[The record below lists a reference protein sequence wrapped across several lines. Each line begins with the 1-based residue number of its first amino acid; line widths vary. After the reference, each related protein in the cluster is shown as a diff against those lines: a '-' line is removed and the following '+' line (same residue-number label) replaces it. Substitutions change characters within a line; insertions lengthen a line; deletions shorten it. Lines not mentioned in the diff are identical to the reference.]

1 MNLLFCSSPIYGHIS
16 PLATVAADLVKR
28 GHRVTFLTGAKYR
41 ALVESRGL
49 VFAPL
54 PSEVD
59 YDDADL
65 DAWLPDRSD
74 RKGLGAV
81 VYDLQGMFVRPL
93 AGQHRAVQA
102 LRRRERFDA
111 IVGES
116 AFLGLLP
123 TLLTEPRGSRPPVIG
138 ISALPMTLTSVDAA
152 PFGPALHPGSGPL
165 ARLRNRALN
174 AALAAGPFRPLA
186 RALDAALF
194 EAGAPAYPRNF
205 FDVLTDYDV
214 TVQLAVREL
223 EYPRREMTD
232 AVHFVGPLRPAER
245 PVGDLPEWWGD
256 LDGRTVVHV
265 TQGTIDNTDPSRL
278 IGPTLLALADEDVL
292 VVATT
297 GGTPIDAVRA
307 ACGGE
312 LPGNVRVSEFVP
324 YSALLP
330 RTDLVVTNGGFGGVQ
345 LALAAGIPLVVAGST
360 EDKPEVAA
368 RVSWAGVGVDL
379 RTGTPAPEAVRRAV
393 RAVLSGPQ
401 RTAARELASRM
412 AQLSEP
418 LDEIARLIESATA
431 VRATRSSLPADDAVD
446 LR

>member
-16 PLATVAADLVKR
+16 PLAAVAADLASR
-28 GHRVTFLTGAKYR
+28 GHRITFLTGTKYR
-41 ALVESRGL
+41 SLVESRGL
-49 VFAPL
+49 TFAPL
-54 PSEVD
+54 PADVD

-65 DAWLPDRSD
+65 DDWLPDRSR

-93 AGQHRAVQA
+93 VGQHQAVQA

-123 TLLTEPRGSRPPVIG
+123 TLLTEPRGTRPPVIG
-138 ISALPMTLTSVDAA
+138 ISALPMTLTSVDTA

-174 AALAAGPFRPLA
+174 AVLAAGPFRPLA

-194 EAGAPAYPRNF
+194 ATGAPAYPRNF

-214 TVQLAVREL
+214 TVQLSVRDL

-232 AVHFVGPLRPAER
+232 AVHFVGPLRPA
-245 PVGDLPEWWGD
+245 VGSVAELPDWWGD

-265 TQGTIDNTDPSRL
+265 TQGTIDNADAARL
-278 IGPTLLALADEDVL
+278 IGPTITALAGEDVL

-297 GGTPIDAVRA
+297 GGAPIESVRA
-307 ACGGE
+307 ACGGA
-312 LPGNVRVSEFVP
+312 LPANARVAEFIP

-330 RTDLVVTNGGFGGVQ
+330 RTDIVVTNGGFGGVQ
-345 LALAAGIPLVVAGST
+345 LALAAGVPLVVAGST

-379 RTGTPAPEAVRRAV
+379 RTGTPTPDAIRRAV
-393 RAVLSGPQ
+393 HTVRSGPQ
-401 RTAARELASRM
+401 RAAAQALASRM
-412 AQLSEP
+412 AQLPDP
-418 LDEIARLIESATA
+418 LDEIARLIETA
-431 VRATRSSLPADDAVD
+431 GATRAPGSSRRASDAVD
-446 LR
+446 MR